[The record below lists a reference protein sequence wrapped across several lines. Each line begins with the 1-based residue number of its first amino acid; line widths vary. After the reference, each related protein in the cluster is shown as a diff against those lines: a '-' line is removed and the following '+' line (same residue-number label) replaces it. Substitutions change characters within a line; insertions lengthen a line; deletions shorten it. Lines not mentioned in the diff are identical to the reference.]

1 MLLRVM
7 NDTRIF
13 SPVAVP
19 RLYDTIG
26 RYMYLFKRL
35 TGVFGA
41 RFYRFEHIVTY
52 SCSKVNR
59 AMTGTIAAG
68 RQTQSIIYPAWQL
81 PAIDRQ

>member
-13 SPVAVP
+13 SPLAVAA
-19 RLYDTIG
+19 LSDTIG

-35 TGVFGA
+35 TAV
-41 RFYRFEHIVTY
+41 RDDLFYRFEHIVTY